1 MTNQLVNNH
10 GDGGDEDTTTTLH
23 PTDDISD
30 VTPPGNGGMKGKDQ
44 KHIEKTLKFRFIR
57 NWHAEVIHPSK
68 IHLHWI
74 QAVQESFG
82 NNVVI
87 MMNTNKV
94 MPQVAT
100 LDNGTA

>member
-10 GDGGDEDTTTTLH
+10 GDGGDEDTTATLH

-57 NWHAEVIHPSK
+57 N
-68 IHLHWI
+68 
-74 QAVQESFG
+74 
-82 NNVVI
+82 
-87 MMNTNKV
+87 
-94 MPQVAT
+94 
-100 LDNGTA
+100 